1 MDIEYE
7 GSLRRN
13 LHDAWKDGRAAET
26 EMSAKILSHRM
37 RRDEDVA
44 RFHLGTVSAVANGS
58 LAVPTVHLIL
68 HDCYRRGWAVS
79 ADPAKALRHLE
90 LAVESGSESALWF
103 HGCYLLGDDK
113 LSSVLPPDADRALDI
128 FRDLARNADDVSV
141 ADLAQRSV
149 ASYLAT
155 HFKISAVS
163 HEDREIVDWHASD
176 LRQIIGMDHLHL
188 ALFYAGEAK
197 GTDYA
202 GPQYRKSRELLVA
215 GSKSR
220 SEKVR
225 AACSAQLA
233 AWGVTP
239 LQDPVLTPSQKAG
252 QALKTTGML
261 GGIAIILVVWSSIGL
276 FLLSIVAAINAVM
289 IPLVLVAVV
298 VGLVFSLV
306 RRG

>member
-1 MDIEYE
+1 MDIQYE
-7 GSLRRN
+7 DSLRRN

-37 RRDEDVA
+37 RGDEDVA
-44 RFHLGTVSAVANGS
+44 RFHLGTVSAVANGT
-58 LAVPTVHLIL
+58 LAVPTAHLIL

-79 ADPAKALRHLE
+79 ADPAKALHQLE

-103 HGCYLLGDDK
+103 LGCYLLGDDK

-141 ADLAQRSV
+141 ASLAQRSV

-155 HFKISAVS
+155 HFRISAVS
-163 HEDREIVDWHASD
+163 HEDREIIDWHASD

-225 AACSAQLA
+225 AACAAQLD
-233 AWGVTP
+233 AWGATP
-239 LQDPVLTPSQKAG
+239 LQDPVPTPSQKAG

-261 GGIAIILVVWSSIGL
+261 GGVAIILVVWSSIGL
-276 FLLSIVAAINAVM
+276 FLLTIVAAINAVM